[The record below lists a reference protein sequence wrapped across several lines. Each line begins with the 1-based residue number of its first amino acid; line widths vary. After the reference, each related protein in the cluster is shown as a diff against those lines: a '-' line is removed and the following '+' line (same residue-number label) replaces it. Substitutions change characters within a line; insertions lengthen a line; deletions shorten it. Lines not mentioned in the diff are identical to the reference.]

1 MLRRRSHSRLP
12 RDLRAT
18 ARSNGIGFA
27 SVPGYARRVP
37 TIDDWN
43 DLDVRVG
50 TVLRAEPND
59 GARDPSYKLWID
71 FGDHGELQ
79 SSAKITD
86 HYSPSDLV
94 GRQVIA
100 VTGFGSMRV
109 GGFRSD
115 VLVLGAV
122 TEGGVILLGVD
133 QAVDPGTGVA

>member
-1 MLRRRSHSRLP
+1 
-12 RDLRAT
+12 
-18 ARSNGIGFA
+18 
-27 SVPGYARRVP
+27 VP

-43 DLDVRVG
+43 ALDVRVG

-59 GARDPSYKLWID
+59 GARDPAFKLWID
-71 FGDHGELQ
+71 FGDLGELQ

-86 HYSPSDLV
+86 HYDAAALV
-94 GRQVIA
+94 GRQVVA

-122 TEGGVILLGVD
+122 TDDGVVLLNLD
-133 QAVDPGTGVA
+133 RPVDPGTSVA

>member
-1 MLRRRSHSRLP
+1 M
-12 RDLRAT
+12 
-18 ARSNGIGFA
+18 I
-27 SVPGYARRVP
+27 VPGYAPAVP

-43 DLDVRVG
+43 ALDVRVG
-50 TVLRAEPND
+50 TVLRVEPND
-59 GARDPSYKLWID
+59 AARDPAYKLWID
-71 FGDHGELQ
+71 FGDLGELQ

-86 HYSPSDLV
+86 HYAPADLV

-122 TEGGVILLGVD
+122 TADGVVLLD
-133 QAVDPGTGVA
+133 IDRPVDPGTSVA